1 VVHHYV
7 IYYCCRELKKNWKSL
22 PYCLLGDDIVIGD
35 KEVGEYYIQ
44 VIRKLGVEVSDLKTH
59 KSQNF
64 FEFAKRLFYE
74 GQEFTPF
81 PVSALKES
89 ARRYYRLV
97 NLFEEQQRRGYVSQG
112 IPASVASFYEYVKL
126 RPSKFRKKMFDK
138 SQIVERIMRIMRDP
152 SSSEEHLNAII
163 SLGGY
168 RIRHL
173 KEEECLGVLSNLAVE
188 MFSDSNPE
196 NMDDSKELG
205 QMAISLVCYLT
216 SFEDEMRSEIGL
228 KLIYSLP
235 HLAVYGQ
242 VEEMFIKFK
251 NEARAIDTVRGGDW
265 PLLLRAMMLPSS
277 DQQFQMRTRDL
288 SLVAS
293 SVLSK
298 KLIER
303 LEFLESPTGRM
314 MLG

>member
-1 VVHHYV
+1 V
-7 IYYCCRELKKNWKSL
+7 IYYCCRELKKDWKTL

-35 KEVGEYYIQ
+35 KEVGEQYIR
-44 VIRKLGVEVSDLKTH
+44 VIRDLGVEVSDLKTH
-59 KSQNF
+59 KSPHF
-64 FEFAKRLFYE
+64 FEFAKRLFYK

-89 ARRYYRLV
+89 SKRYYRLV

-112 IPASVASFYEYVKL
+112 IPASVESFYEYVTP
-126 RPSKFRKKMFDK
+126 RPSKFRKKMYNK
-138 SQIVERIMRIMRDP
+138 SQIVERIMKIMRDP
-152 SSSEEHLNAII
+152 TSGEENLNFLI

-173 KEEECLGVLSNLAVE
+173 NQDECLGILANLAVE
-188 MFSDSNPE
+188 MFSESNPE
-196 NMDDSKELG
+196 NMDNSKELG

-216 SFEDEMRSEIGL
+216 SFGDDKKGEICFR
-228 KLIYSLP
+228 LIDSLP
-235 HLAVYGQ
+235 HLAIYGQ
-242 VEEMFIKFK
+242 VEEMFLKFK
-251 NEARAIDTVRGGDW
+251 SEARAIDTVRAGDW

-277 DQQFQMRTRDL
+277 YQQFSMRTRDL

-298 KLIER
+298 KLAER

>member
-1 VVHHYV
+1 V
-7 IYYCCRELKKNWKSL
+7 IYYCCRKLNKNWKSL

-97 NLFEEQQRRGYVSQG
+97 NLFEEQQRRGYVSQS
-112 IPASVASFYEYVKL
+112 IPASVASFYEYIKL
-126 RPSKFRKKMFDK
+126 RPSKFRKKMFK
-138 SQIVERIMRIMRDP
+138 NSQIVERIMRIMRDP
-152 SSSEEHLNAII
+152 SSSEEHLNALI

-188 MFSDSNPE
+188 MFSESNPE

-216 SFEDEMRSEIGL
+216 SFEDDMRSEIGL

-235 HLAVYGQ
+235 HLAIYGQ